1 MQKYYALWIHLVWT
15 TKNRQLLISNKLKMP
30 LYKKIQEICKEK
42 GYHLDFI
49 NGVEDHIHLLISL
62 NPKFAVSDVVKNI
75 KGLSQKWA
83 RESELIEDYFEWQ
96 DGYAVISVSP
106 SVVPKVRN
114 YIRNQEKKHKKE
126 TLTFDEEL
134 ELFVESSSVIA
145 NENNIDEEL

>member
-1 MQKYYALWIHLVWT
+1 MQKYYALWVHLVWT
-15 TKNRQLLISNKLKMP
+15 TKNRKPLISKELKFP
-30 LYKKIQEICKEK
+30 LYRKIQEICKDKE
-42 GYHLDFI
+42 YHLDFM

-75 KGLSQKWA
+75 KGLSQKWV

-106 SVVPKVRN
+106 SVVPKVRD

-126 TLTFDEEL
+126 TFDFDKEL
-134 ELFVESSSVIA
+134 ETFVKNSSVVSVDD
-145 NENNIDEEL
+145 IDEKLE